1 MATIKRF
8 EDLECWQEAR
18 KLVRLIYKL
27 TLRKEFRKDFELVRQ
42 VRKSAVSSMANIAEG
57 FHRSSTK
64 DFMKFLDYSRG
75 SVAETVSHNRIADAA
90 GEGAERGCVEESQQ
104 LHFLSE
110 PAQKDRNKKEAIEC
124 PGSRMMVSQ
133 KVVTPVKTGVQRDF
147 NLLILLDTG
156 FRRYDGKVDF
166 PTFCEFIKNG
176 CWHRNQ

>member
-75 SVAETVSHNRIADAA
+75 SVAETVSHSYVAVDQDYIT
-90 GEGAERGCVEESQQ
+90 ESQMQ
-104 LHFLSE
+104 QVKEQSE
-110 PAQKDRNKKEAIEC
+110 VVWKKVNNFISYLNRLKKTGTKKRQSNVPAQE
-124 PGSRMMVSQ
+124 
-133 KVVTPVKTGVQRDF
+133 
-147 NLLILLDTG
+147 
-156 FRRYDGKVDF
+156 
-166 PTFCEFIKNG
+166 
-176 CWHRNQ
+176 